1 MSTADDFLKS
11 EVIKEELDDLQR
23 TYTELLSMSQEFSSY
38 DTEGQLDHINK
49 TLELIA
55 KQKVFYARLQ
65 LMEQHSTLQEDKE
78 DDEVMDMKKRIDNVS
93 GMYSGG
99 KNLLE
104 ILEAMETKLLQWK
117 SALLDKT

>member
-38 DTEGQLDHINK
+38 DTAGQLDHINK

-65 LMEQHSTLQEDKE
+65 LMEQHITLEEDEK
-78 DDEVMDMKKRIDNVS
+78 DSEVMDMKKRIDNVS

>member
-65 LMEQHSTLQEDKE
+65 LMEQHITYEEDEK
-78 DDEVMDMKKRIDNVS
+78 DSEVMDMKKRIDNVS

>member
-65 LMEQHSTLQEDKE
+65 LMEQHITLQEDKE
-78 DDEVMDMKKRIDNVS
+78 DHEVMDMKKRIDNVS

>member
-1 MSTADDFLKS
+1 MCIRD
-11 EVIKEELDDLQR
+11 R
-23 TYTELLSMSQEFSSY
+23 
-38 DTEGQLDHINK
+38 HI
-49 TLELIA
+49 
-55 KQKVFYARLQ
+55 
-65 LMEQHSTLQEDKE
+65 TLQEDKE

>member
-65 LMEQHSTLQEDKE
+65 LMEQHITYEEDEK

>member
-1 MSTADDFLKS
+1 
-11 EVIKEELDDLQR
+11 
-23 TYTELLSMSQEFSSY
+23 
-38 DTEGQLDHINK
+38 
-49 TLELIA
+49 
-55 KQKVFYARLQ
+55 
-65 LMEQHSTLQEDKE
+65 
-78 DDEVMDMKKRIDNVS
+78 MDMKKRIDNVS